1 MEYGKYKHRI
11 ENIILIFFAVH
22 ISAVSFSI
30 AAASISFGIWGGLW
44 LISLVM
50 TKRNPFNNHSLPE
63 LKFVYLFLLIYVI
76 FEILSRFF
84 AVIPEGA
91 LTGLKRLLLLLIF
104 IASVDIIDKTKK
116 LESIITAVPVVFS
129 VISTYEIVRFI
140 IEYINAGFEINIIDT
155 RLGYFSHPITTGEVK
170 MLVFVLLIPLLFIK
184 GREFRNK
191 KIILSLLLLPILIS
205 LFLTFSRNVILSVI
219 LCFLLTGLFLSRKT
233 LIATIVIVLAIFI
246 FSPQQIKDRL
256 ISSFNPGHETNRPRI
271 IMWETGIKIFK
282 DHIWTGVGDNEFTE
296 VYKMYRQPE
305 FMGEGSHM
313 HNNVMMILVTTGIFG
328 LTAYCGFMIAL
339 FVKQI
344 RLYCK
349 QKEDKSRKLIFG
361 SILALIALNVSGIFE
376 WNFWDWEVISVFLF
390 IISIPFIIF
399 NIEKLKIINDGK
411 R

>member
-30 AAASISFGIWGGLW
+30 AVASISFGIWGGLW
-44 LISLVM
+44 LINLVM
-50 TKRNPFNNHSLPE
+50 TKRNPFNNHSFPE

-91 LTGLKRLLLLLIF
+91 LAGLKRLLLLLIF
-104 IASVDIIDKTKK
+104 VASVDITDKTKK
-116 LESIITAVPVVFS
+116 LESIITVVLIVFS
-129 VISTYEIVRFI
+129 VISTYEIVRFMV
-140 IEYINAGFEINIIDT
+140 EYINAGFEINIIDT

-191 KIILSLLLLPILIS
+191 KIILSFLLLPILIS
-205 LFLTFSRNVILSVI
+205 LFLTFSRNVILAVI
-219 LCFLLTGLFLSRKT
+219 VCFIITGLFMSRKT
-233 LIATIVIVLAIFI
+233 LIATIIIVIAIFL
-246 FSPQQIKDRL
+246 FSPPQLKERL
-256 ISSFNPGHETNRPRI
+256 TSSFNPEHETNKPRL
-271 IMWETGIKIFK
+271 IMWKTGLKMFS
-282 DHIWTGVGDNEFTE
+282 DHIWTGVGDNEFIG

-305 FMGEGSHM
+305 FTGEGSHM
-313 HNNVMMILVTTGIFG
+313 HNNYMMILVTTGLFG
-328 LTAYCGFMIAL
+328 FIGYCGFMITL
-339 FVKQI
+339 FIKQI
-344 RLYCK
+344 KLYRR
-349 QKEDKSRKLIFG
+349 ESNDKFKKLIFG
-361 SILALIALNVSGIFE
+361 SILAFIAFNLSGIFE
-376 WNFWDWEVISVFLF
+376 WNFGDWEVLSVFLF

-399 NIEKLKIINDGK
+399 NIDKLKIINDGK